1 MAEYVCKIADSTGRV
16 FEQVE
21 TALSENEARH
31 RLSERGFYVYSINR
45 NLGLASRFRR
55 SGSSR
60 LVRGQDFLIFNQQFN
75 TLIKAG
81 LPILTALDL
90 LAERAAAPRLRP
102 LLADVRERVRTG
114 ALLSEA
120 LVAQAVFPPVYTT
133 SVMAGE
139 KSGSLS
145 TVLDQYIAYQK
156 TTSSFFSRLKNVLI
170 YPSILI
176 VMVVVVLSYLVTFA
190 VPRFAELYKELNVQL
205 PTITRIVLAISLP
218 LREYIFFVMAGL
230 AIVGTL
236 TFLWARSEAGALI
249 IDRFKPRIP
258 VIGNIWLKA
267 QIAQFVRTLSTLLA
281 GGSPLVNALDTSA
294 DAMGSKLIS
303 TSVRKAVAQ
312 VREGTPLH
320 TALLETHV
328 MPDLAL
334 EMIEVGEAS
343 GALAPM
349 LTSVAEF
356 YEQEVDLKL
365 TAILAWVE
373 PAILVIMA
381 AVIAFILIALYLPM
395 FSLTAGTVQGYIRM
409 SATTHRGPAPP
420 VQPDAAAEAERSKLL
435 AQRYRCSFID
445 LRDQRIDPELFRSIP
460 AELMFRYNFVPLE
473 AHDHSLAIAV
483 SDPSQVLVN
492 DELSLLLGK
501 KLQIKVA
508 TATQIG
514 DILKRTEQSQR
525 VLDQA
530 TEGFTLQVVD
540 VDEESEENITME
552 KLTRDTGVS
561 PVVRLVDTV
570 IFTALE
576 RRASD
581 IHIET
586 GNTEVVVK

>member
-31 RLSERGFYVYSINR
+31 RLSERGFYVYSISR

-55 SGSSR
+55 SGASR

-145 TVLDQYIAYQK
+145 TVLDQYIAYQR
-156 TTSSFFSRLKNVLI
+156 TTTSFFSRLKNVLI

-218 LREYIFFVMAGL
+218 LRDYIVFVIAGL

-236 TFLWARSEAGALI
+236 GFLWARSEHGALV
-249 IDRFKPRIP
+249 IDRLKPRVP

-281 GGSPLVNALDTSA
+281 GGSPLVTALDTSA

-303 TSVRKAVAQ
+303 TSVRSAGAQ
-312 VREGTPLH
+312 VREGVPLH
-320 TALLETHV
+320 TALHDTKV

-343 GALAPM
+343 GALAGM

-395 FSLTAGTVQGYIRM
+395 FSLTAGTVQG
-409 SATTHRGPAPP
+409 
-420 VQPDAAAEAERSKLL
+420 
-435 AQRYRCSFID
+435 
-445 LRDQRIDPELFRSIP
+445 
-460 AELMFRYNFVPLE
+460 
-473 AHDHSLAIAV
+473 
-483 SDPSQVLVN
+483 
-492 DELSLLLGK
+492 
-501 KLQIKVA
+501 
-508 TATQIG
+508 
-514 DILKRTEQSQR
+514 
-525 VLDQA
+525 
-530 TEGFTLQVVD
+530 
-540 VDEESEENITME
+540 
-552 KLTRDTGVS
+552 
-561 PVVRLVDTV
+561 
-570 IFTALE
+570 
-576 RRASD
+576 
-581 IHIET
+581 
-586 GNTEVVVK
+586 